1 MRRAANRTAARA
13 PAERHSVPEWSIVFP
28 PPRRSAGVQGC
39 QGESQRMARSFR
51 FRAAHAAAIVSVAA
65 SATFTT
71 PIAVAHHSVGGE
83 FDAHRKVTLS
93 GVVSQVEWANPHI
106 YLHFAVKEPSG
117 AITEW
122 RLETVPVAMMRKA
135 GLTKAQLM
143 SNAQNA
149 TVDINPARDGTQHM
163 GYLLKITYADG
174 HHYQFGADTPARAPG
189 SRSSAPPGRSP

>member
-1 MRRAANRTAARA
+1 
-13 PAERHSVPEWSIVFP
+13 
-28 PPRRSAGVQGC
+28 
-39 QGESQRMARSFR
+39 MARSFR
-51 FRAAHAAAIVSVAA
+51 FHAALAAAIVSVAA
-65 SATFTT
+65 LGTLIA
-71 PIAVAHHSVGGE
+71 PIAAAHHSVGGE
-83 FDAHRKVTLS
+83 FDSHRKVTLS

-106 YLHFAVKEPSG
+106 YLHFAVREPSG

-135 GLTKAQLM
+135 GLSKAQLM

-174 HHYQFGADTPARAPG
+174 HHYQFGADTPAPARGAP
-189 SRSSAPPGRSP
+189 SSAPAGQSP